1 MKTRFWKLMWS
12 VGATILALAIAP
24 GAVAQCGSL
33 NKPIKPTGWNG
44 MQRGAQ
50 PSLVRTAFDDGER
63 EPSIVGM
70 WHVVFTFSDGSVFDD
85 AVVQWH
91 PDGTEIMNSARPAQ
105 YGNFCMG
112 IWKQTG
118 DRQYFLNHIPWQ
130 GDDPTGQPE
139 DGAQLLE
146 RVTLSQDGNSYTGTF
161 TFTAYDNSGKPSPT
175 FAGTIAAKRI
185 TPETPFS
192 DLL

>member
-1 MKTRFWKLMWS
+1 MKTTFWKIWS
-12 VGATILALAIAP
+12 VGAAALAFAIAP

-33 NKPIKPTGWNG
+33 NKPIKPASWSPTR
-44 MQRGAQ
+44 QL
-50 PSLVRTAFDDGER
+50 PLLVRTDFDEGGR
-63 EPSIVGM
+63 EPSIIGM
-70 WHVVFTFSDGSVFDD
+70 WHVVFTFSDGSQFDN

-112 IWKQTG
+112 VWTQTG
-118 DRQYFLNHIPWQ
+118 GHQYFLNHIPWQ
-130 GDDPTGQPE
+130 GDDPTGLPE

-146 RVTLSQDGNSYTGTF
+146 RVTLSRDGNSYTGTF
-161 TFTAYDNSGKPSPT
+161 TFTAYDSSGRPSPVFT
-175 FAGTIAAKRI
+175 GTITAKRI
-185 TPETPFS
+185 TPATPFP